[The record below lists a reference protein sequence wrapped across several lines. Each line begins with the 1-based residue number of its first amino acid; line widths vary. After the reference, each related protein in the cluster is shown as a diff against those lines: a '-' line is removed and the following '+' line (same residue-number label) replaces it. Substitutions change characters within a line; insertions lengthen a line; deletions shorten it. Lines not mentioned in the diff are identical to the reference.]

1 MEGVFMIDISG
12 WTEVFLERLHGLFP
26 GRVFFVGLQGSYS
39 RGEASDD
46 SDIDMVVILNTL
58 DQDDLAA
65 YRRMLDSLE
74 HRDLICGFLS
84 GMDELMNWEPFDLF
98 TLYYDTVPLFGSLGV
113 LARRLDREAV
123 QRAVRVGACNIY
135 HGCVHN
141 YLHGENCSALTGLYK
156 CAVFV
161 VQARIFLETGN
172 YIARSA
178 ELMKFLPESDREI
191 VDTYRAMKM
200 GETVDLDVL
209 SGVLFRW
216 VQNILIEG

>member
-1 MEGVFMIDISG
+1 MIDISG

-141 YLHGENCSALTGLYK
+141 YLHGENCLALMGLYK

-161 VQARIFLETGN
+161 VQARVFLETGN

-178 ELMKFLPESDREI
+178 ELMNFLPESDREI

-200 GETVDLDVL
+200 GETFDLDAL